1 MNETKLG
8 WLARRGTLVVL
19 GLVWLIPIYLL
30 LVNAIKPTDSYDAD
44 KIWVPD
50 KSFGLFANLRE
61 AWTSVGLGESIGST
75 ALYSV
80 TGPALAVVIGAMA
93 GYAIVVLR
101 LRAGFWWFLLLFG
114 GTVFPTQMLL
124 IPLFLG
130 YSWADLYDRRA
141 GLVLVYT
148 AVSIPLAAFVM
159 RNFFTGIAYEM
170 FEAARVEGASTWH
183 IFRKIYFPL
192 ALPALGAVFIL
203 EFAFIWN
210 DLLFGLTLSQSDP
223 VRPVMTA
230 LSALSSAYAGST
242 VPVLLAAGLVMS
254 LPTVAVFLTAQRM
267 FARGLAL
274 GQF

>member
-1 MNETKLG
+1 
-8 WLARRGTLVVL
+8 
-19 GLVWLIPIYLL
+19 
-30 LVNAIKPTDSYDAD
+30 
-44 KIWVPD
+44 
-50 KSFGLFANLRE
+50 
-61 AWTSVGLGESIGST
+61 
-75 ALYSV
+75 
-80 TGPALAVVIGAMA
+80 VIGAMA

-130 YSWADLYDRRA
+130 YSWADLYDRRV
-141 GLVLVYT
+141 GLVLIYT

-230 LSALSSAYAGST
+230 LSALSSAYAGSS

-254 LPTVAVFLTAQRM
+254 LPTVAVFLAAQRM

>member
-1 MNETKLG
+1 MKESKLG
-8 WLARRGTLVVL
+8 WVARRGTLAVL
-19 GLVWLIPIYLL
+19 GLVWLIPVYLL
-30 LVNAIKPTDSYDAD
+30 LVNAFKSTDAYDAD

-50 KSFGLFANLRE
+50 KSFGLFANLRD
-61 AWTSVGLGESIGST
+61 AWDTVGLGQRIAST

-114 GTVFPTQMLL
+114 GTVFPPQMLL

-130 YSWADLYDRRA
+130 YSWADLYDRRV
-141 GLVLVYT
+141 GLVLIYT

-230 LSALSSAYAGST
+230 LSALSSAYAGSS

-254 LPTVAVFLTAQRM
+254 LPTVAVFLAAQRM

>member
-1 MNETKLG
+1 MKESKLG
-8 WLARRGTLVVL
+8 WVARRGTLAVL
-19 GLVWLIPIYLL
+19 GLVWLIPVYLL
-30 LVNAIKPTDSYDAD
+30 LINAFKSTDAYDAD

-61 AWTSVGLGESIGST
+61 AWTSVGLGESIAST

-183 IFRKIYFPL
+183 IFRRIYFPL

-230 LSALSSAYAGST
+230 LSALSSAYAGSS

>member
-1 MNETKLG
+1 MKETKLG
-8 WLARRGTLVVL
+8 WLARRGTLAVL

-30 LVNAIKPTDSYDAD
+30 LVNAIKPTDSYDTD

-183 IFRKIYFPL
+183 IFRRIYFPL

>member
-1 MNETKLG
+1 MKESRLG
-8 WLARRGTLVVL
+8 WVARRGTLAVL
-19 GLVWLIPIYLL
+19 GLIWLIPVYLL
-30 LVNAIKPTDSYDAD
+30 LVNAFKPTESYDAE
-44 KIWVPD
+44 KIWTPD
-50 KSFGLFANLRE
+50 PNFGLFANLRE
-61 AWTSVGLGESIGST
+61 AWEAVGLGESIAST

-114 GTVFPTQMLL
+114 GTVFPSQMLL

-130 YSWADLYDRRA
+130 YSWADLYDRRF
-141 GLVLVYT
+141 GLVLIYT

-159 RNFFTGIAYEM
+159 RNFFTGVAYEM
-170 FEAARVEGASTWH
+170 FEAARVEGASTWL

-223 VRPVMTA
+223 VRPVMTT
-230 LSALSSAYAGST
+230 LSALSSAYAGSS

-254 LPTVAVFLTAQRM
+254 LPTVAVFLAAQRM

>member
-1 MNETKLG
+1 MKESRLG
-8 WLARRGTLVVL
+8 WLARRGTLAVL
-19 GLVWLIPIYLL
+19 GLVWLIPVYLL
-30 LVNAIKPTDSYDAD
+30 LVNAIKPTASYDTD

-50 KSFGLFANLRE
+50 KSFGLFTNLRE
-61 AWTSVGLGESIGST
+61 AWTSVGLGESIAST

-130 YSWADLYDRRA
+130 YSWADLYDRRF

-159 RNFFTGIAYEM
+159 RNFFTGVAYEM

-230 LSALSSAYAGST
+230 LSALSSAYAGSS

-254 LPTVAVFLTAQRM
+254 LPTVAVFLAAQRM

>member
-1 MNETKLG
+1 MKESRLG
-8 WLARRGTLVVL
+8 WVARRGTLAVL
-19 GLVWLIPIYLL
+19 GLIWLLPVYLL
-30 LVNAIKPTDSYDAD
+30 LVNAFKPTENYDAE
-44 KIWVPD
+44 KIWTPD
-50 KSFGLFANLRE
+50 PHFGLFTNLRE
-61 AWTSVGLGESIGST
+61 AWDAAGIGESIAST

-80 TGPALAVVIGAMA
+80 VGPALAVVIGAMA

-130 YSWADLYDRRA
+130 YSWADLYDRRF
-141 GLVLVYT
+141 GLVLIYT
-148 AVSIPLAAFVM
+148 AISIPLAAFVM
-159 RNFFTGIAYEM
+159 RNFFTGVAYEM
-170 FEAARVEGASTWH
+170 FEAARVEGASTWL
-183 IFRKIYFPL
+183 IFRRIYFPL

-230 LSALSSAYAGST
+230 LSALSSAYAGSS

-254 LPTVAVFLTAQRM
+254 LPTVAVFLAAQRM

>member
-1 MNETKLG
+1 MKESRLG
-8 WLARRGTLVVL
+8 WVVRRGTLVVL
-19 GLVWLIPIYLL
+19 GLIWLIPVYLL
-30 LVNAIKPTDSYDAD
+30 LINAFKSTDTYDAD
-44 KIWVPD
+44 KIWTPD
-50 KSFGLFANLRE
+50 PHFSLFANLRE
-61 AWTSVGLGESIGST
+61 AWDAVGLGESLAST

-114 GTVFPTQMLL
+114 GTVFPIQMLL

-130 YSWADLYDRRA
+130 YSWADLYDRRF
-141 GLVLVYT
+141 GLVLIYT

-159 RNFFTGIAYEM
+159 RNFFTGVAYEM
-170 FEAARVEGASTWH
+170 FEAARVEGASTWK
-183 IFRKIYFPL
+183 IFWRIYFPL

-230 LSALSSAYAGST
+230 LSALSSAYAGSS

-254 LPTVAVFLTAQRM
+254 LPTVAVFLAAQRM